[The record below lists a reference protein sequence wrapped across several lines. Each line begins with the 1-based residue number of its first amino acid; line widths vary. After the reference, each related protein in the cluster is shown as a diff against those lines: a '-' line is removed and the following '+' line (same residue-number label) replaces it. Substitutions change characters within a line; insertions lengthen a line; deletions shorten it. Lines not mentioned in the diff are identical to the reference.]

1 MGGKNTGSSEAA
13 QARADEQAR
22 QAKIREGTARIN
34 SIFDGGT
41 VGSGLL
47 GSSASYD
54 PTATYY
60 NKDGSVWTPTAYTA
74 PTTSGTS
81 GLPTNGSGMSW
92 MSNSGSQATS
102 GSQAGGMS
110 GADASSPFAWH
121 KPGANLSPAEQ
132 FAQAVKNGTLYSGKT
147 TTPGFN
153 NDFYSARRQA
163 YIDYASPQVEDQYS
177 KANKELT
184 YALARG
190 GNLNS
195 SVRGEKAADLQ
206 KLYDLNMQDA
216 ADKALSYETQA
227 RNNVEDARANLIT
240 TLNATG
246 DAEQAASSA
255 IARSQALSQP
265 AAYSPLG
272 QLFADFTN
280 TLGIQAAQERAAAA
294 SGGTYK
300 SPYNTGLFGTTGRVS
315 VTN

>member
-1 MGGKNTGSSEAA
+1 MGGKNDGSSEAA
-13 QARADEQAR
+13 QARADEVAR
-22 QAKIREGTARIN
+22 QERIRSGTSRIN

-41 VGSGLL
+41 VASGLI
-47 GSSASYD
+47 SSGTAYD

-60 NKDGSVWTPTAYTA
+60 TDTGSAWS
-74 PTTSGTS
+74 PTT
-81 GLPTNGSGMSW
+81 GS
-92 MSNSGSQATS
+92 
-102 GSQAGGMS
+102 
-110 GADASSPFAWH
+110 
-121 KPGANLSPAEQ
+121 KLSAAEQ
-132 FAQAVKNGTLYSGKT
+132 FAKAVKDGSLYSGT
-147 TTPGFN
+147 TTTTGF
-153 NDFYSARRQA
+153 DDSFYDARKQA

-206 KLYDLNMQDA
+206 KLYDLNMQDV